1 MSKVSLLVWQDL
13 ADLSHCFITGT
24 LLTMNIDKQLQSIH
38 NINLSYLLLAQR
50 LIMEDEVAASFRL
63 GLNESTIAT
72 LKELSLSQL
81 IKLST
86 TNQLICRLRFDEEGV
101 IDRLTKESRIDGLQQ
116 IHAGILL
123 STDLLSS
130 LTEPEMPASKRM
142 S

>member
-1 MSKVSLLVWQDL
+1 
-13 ADLSHCFITGT
+13 
-24 LLTMNIDKQLQSIH
+24 MNIDKQLQSIH

-50 LIMEDEVAASFRL
+50 LIMEDETAASFRL
-63 GLNESTIAT
+63 GLNESTIST

-86 TNQLICRLRFDEEGV
+86 TNQVICRLRFDEDGV
-101 IDRLTKESRIDGLQQ
+101 IGRLTKESRIDGLQQ

-123 STDLLSS
+123 STDLLST
-130 LTEPEMPASKRM
+130 LTEPEMPAAKRL

>member
-1 MSKVSLLVWQDL
+1 
-13 ADLSHCFITGT
+13 
-24 LLTMNIDKQLQSIH
+24 MNIDKQLQSIH

-50 LIMEDEVAASFRL
+50 LIMEDEIAASFRL
-63 GLNESTIAT
+63 GLNEATIAT
-72 LKELSLSQL
+72 LKELSLPQL
-81 IKLST
+81 IKLSN
-86 TNQLICRLRFDEEGV
+86 TNQLICRLRFDEAGV

-130 LTEPEMPASKRM
+130 MTEPDMPASKRM